1 VSRQLHPNA
10 VFVVE
15 GQLRFRLVPLTD
27 VASCSY
33 IDAMKAVGVR
43 ELKNRL
49 SEYLRLVR
57 NGEEILVTDRGEV
70 VAELRQ
76 PSPRVALPYPALLEV
91 VRQGR
96 ARIGL
101 PNRPDLY
108 PALGPVVPRG
118 SAAKLLDEERGE
130 R

>member
-1 VSRQLHPNA
+1 
-10 VFVVE
+10 
-15 GQLRFRLVPLTD
+15 
-27 VASCSY
+27 
-33 IDAMKAVGVR
+33 MKAVGVR

-70 VAELRQ
+70 IAELRQ
-76 PSPRVALPYPALLEV
+76 PSPRISLPYPALLEV

-96 ARIGL
+96 ARVGL

-108 PALGPVVPRG
+108 PALAPVTTPG